1 MKLNIQF
8 FAEEDVTNLNPL
20 EAIQKIMSSM
30 ENMEDFTEE
39 FDIIKFAI
47 SNQVTAK
54 EESEPDYSDY
64 VPKEKYDNLKSAY
77 VKRFGEMTEQHIEVS
92 MEQPHEGEKVYNID
106 FTRNMFDGST
116 E

>member
-8 FAEEDVTNLNPL
+8 FAEEDATELTPL

-39 FDIIKFAI
+39 FDIIKSVI
-47 SNQVTAK
+47 NDK
-54 EESEPDYSDY
+54 ESATGESEPDYSDY
-64 VPKEKYDNLKSAY
+64 VPKEKYDNLKSSY
-77 VKRFGEMTEQHIEVS
+77 IKRFGEMTDHHVEVD
-92 MEQPHEGEKVYNID
+92 MAEEETHESIYNID

>member
-39 FDIIKFAI
+39 FDIIKLAI
-47 SNQVTAK
+47 SDQVTAK

>member
-8 FAEEDVTNLNPL
+8 FAEEDAKELNPL
-20 EAIQKIMSSM
+20 EAIKKIMESM

-39 FDIIKFAI
+39 FDIIKTAI
-47 SNQVTAK
+47 IDKETAV

-77 VKRFGEMTEQHIEVS
+77 IKRFGEMAEHHVEVD
-92 MEQPHEGEKVYNID
+92 MGEEGTQESIYNID
-106 FTRNMFDGST
+106 FTKSMFDGST

>member
-8 FAEEDVTNLNPL
+8 FAEEEVTDLTPL

-39 FDIIKFAI
+39 FDIIKSAI
-47 SNQVTAK
+47 SDQVRAT
-54 EESEPDYSDY
+54 DYSDY
-64 VPKEKYDNLKSAY
+64 VPKVKYDNLKSAY
-77 VKRFGEMTEQHIEVS
+77 VERFGEMTEQHIEVS
-92 MEQPHEGEKVYNID
+92 MEQEFEKQSIYDID

>member
-8 FAEEDVTNLNPL
+8 FAEEDATELTPL
-20 EAIQKIMSSM
+20 EAIQKIMESM

-39 FDIIKFAI
+39 FDIIKTAI
-47 SNQVTAK
+47 

-77 VKRFGEMTEQHIEVS
+77 IKRFGEMTEHHVEVDMAEEETQES
-92 MEQPHEGEKVYNID
+92 IYNID
-106 FTRNMFDGST
+106 FTKSMFDGST

>member
-8 FAEEDVTNLNPL
+8 FAEEDATELTPL

-39 FDIIKFAI
+39 FDIIKSAI
-47 SNQVTAK
+47 SDQVTAT
-54 EESEPDYSDY
+54 EEYEPDYSDY

-92 MEQPHEGEKVYNID
+92 MEQESERQSIYDID

>member
-8 FAEEDVTNLNPL
+8 FAEEDDTELTPL
-20 EAIQKIMSSM
+20 EAIKKIMESM

-39 FDIIKFAI
+39 FDIIKTAI
-47 SNQVTAK
+47 SDKVTAT
-54 EESEPDYSDY
+54 EESDY

-77 VKRFGEMTEQHIEVS
+77 IKRFGEMTEHHVEVNMAEEETQES
-92 MEQPHEGEKVYNID
+92 IYNID
-106 FTRNMFDGST
+106 FTKSMFDGST

>member
-8 FAEEDVTNLNPL
+8 FAEEDATELTPL
-20 EAIQKIMSSM
+20 EAIQKIMESM

-39 FDIIKFAI
+39 FDIIK
-47 SNQVTAK
+47 TAT

-77 VKRFGEMTEQHIEVS
+77 IKRFGEMAEHHVEVDMAEEETQES
-92 MEQPHEGEKVYNID
+92 IYNID
-106 FTRNMFDGST
+106 FTKSMFDGST

>member
-8 FAEEDVTNLNPL
+8 FAEEDATELTPL
-20 EAIQKIMSSM
+20 EAIQKIMESM

-39 FDIIKFAI
+39 FDIIKTAI
-47 SNQVTAK
+47 SDKVTAT

-77 VKRFGEMTEQHIEVS
+77 IKRFGEMTEHHVEVDMAEEETQES
-92 MEQPHEGEKVYNID
+92 IYNID